1 MLLNFLVDYILVKDK
16 KVLDLYQK
24 TTPEIDGYAEAGGFE
39 ASMRYIDSDETDRQT
54 GMHACMKSNNSIFY
68 TQHLL

>member
-16 KVLDLYQK
+16 KVLNLHLK
-24 TTPEIDGYAEAGGFE
+24 TTPKIDGYAEAGGFE

-54 GMHACMKSNNSIFY
+54 DRHA
-68 TQHLL
+68 